1 LPLDFSYGS
10 KSAVSSARPPCPLLL
25 PSLPNLCI
33 AAVYGE
39 TGEELTRTTMAGR
52 RHGKSSRGRPGHH
65 RAQIFRDRRYPVER
79 KISNLTLL
87 EGAFSHNALSSDGPI
102 NGAFRSVIDNAKV
115 AGRIAAAQSDHGTAV
130 WIFYP
135 PASRIF
141 RDSYSLRLAGQRGQA
156 FGGPTDRYG
165 AIGAN
170 GPHNRCEPTAASGQQ
185 PKSQQW
191 SSRR

>member
-1 LPLDFSYGS
+1 
-10 KSAVSSARPPCPLLL
+10 
-25 PSLPNLCI
+25 
-33 AAVYGE
+33 
-39 TGEELTRTTMAGR
+39 MAGR

-65 RAQIFRDRRYPVER
+65 RAQIFRDRSYPVEP

-115 AGRIAAAQSDHGTAV
+115 AARIAAAHSDHGTAV

-135 PASRIF
+135 LASQIF

-156 FGGPTDRYG
+156 FGGPTDRYS

-170 GPHNRCEPTAASGQQ
+170 GPQNLIGVNQPPLRASSRSRGNGDAERQAQ
-185 PKSQQW
+185 HCASTLTFSQQVVHE
-191 SSRR
+191 SRRDG